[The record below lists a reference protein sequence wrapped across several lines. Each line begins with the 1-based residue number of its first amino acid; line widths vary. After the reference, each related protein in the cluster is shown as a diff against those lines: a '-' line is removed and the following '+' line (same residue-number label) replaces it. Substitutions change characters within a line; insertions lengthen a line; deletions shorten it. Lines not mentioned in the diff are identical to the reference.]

1 MLPKPQDKLFQNLKK
16 CKLNSQNR
24 SILVSLTEIINL
36 SGLEMILIWISFHT
50 STSSRAD
57 LEMHGFVNKQVV
69 EEYWWVLLDS
79 MKRRE
84 SAANTE
90 GLSYQKIT
98 PTPFV

>member
-1 MLPKPQDKLFQNLKK
+1 
-16 CKLNSQNR
+16 
-24 SILVSLTEIINL
+24 
-36 SGLEMILIWISFHT
+36 
-50 STSSRAD
+50 
-57 LEMHGFVNKQVV
+57 MHGFVNKQVV

>member
-1 MLPKPQDKLFQNLKK
+1 MQ
-16 CKLNSQNR
+16 LNSQNR

-69 EEYWWVLLDS
+69 EEYWWVFVGQHEEKGIQQLTQKDLAT
-79 MKRRE
+79 RR
-84 SAANTE
+84 
-90 GLSYQKIT
+90 
-98 PTPFV
+98 